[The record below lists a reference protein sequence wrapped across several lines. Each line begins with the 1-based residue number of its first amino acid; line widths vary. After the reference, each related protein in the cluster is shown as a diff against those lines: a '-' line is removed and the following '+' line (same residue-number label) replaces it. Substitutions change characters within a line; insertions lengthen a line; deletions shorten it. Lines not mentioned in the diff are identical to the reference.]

1 MGVLLDQLKSDL
13 HYQEGMQA
21 CINCGT
27 CTAICPAAEYYDY
40 DPRRIVDL
48 VQRGNEAELEVLLKS
63 DTIWYC
69 GECMSCRTRC
79 PRNNTPGLI
88 IMALRALSQETGL
101 FVESEKGRQQIYL
114 KRTIGHDILKTGYCV
129 YAESLGT
136 DTHPEQGPVW
146 DWRQQH
152 WKEIMERLG
161 ANYQKPGAGVMRRI
175 PDEALQ
181 DLHRIFEVT
190 GAFKRFEKI
199 ETHSEQKARS
209 LGLQW
214 DDTLNNEYLHQ
225 AYNGAKR
232 NI

>member
-1 MGVLLDQLKSDL
+1 MGVLLDRLKSDL

-21 CINCGT
+21 CINCGI

-40 DPRRIVDL
+40 DPRLIVEL
-48 VQRGNEAELEVLLKS
+48 VQRGEEAEVEALLKS

-88 IMALRALSQETGL
+88 IMALRALAQETGL

-129 YAESLGT
+129 YAEGLGT
-136 DTHPEQGPVW
+136 DTHPDQGPVW

-161 ANYQKPGAGVMRRI
+161 TNYQKPGAGAMRRI

-181 DLHRIFEVT
+181 ELHRIFAVT
-190 GAFKRFEKI
+190 GAFERFEKI
-199 ETHSEQKARS
+199 EKYSEQKARS

-214 DDTLNNEYLHQ
+214 DDTLNNEYVQ
-225 AYNGAKR
+225 QTYNGPKR
-232 NI
+232 NT